1 MYSTYIMCAGVWI
14 RSPHVELNRKPRH
27 ASFSPR
33 LPGIYMYMYVCIHVN
48 YLIVSSFTQESLSLN
63 LFSLAPQ
70 GSDYIHANF
79 VSSYKHHKAFIL
91 TQGACHSQKD
101 TLCVAVG

>member
-1 MYSTYIMCAGVWI
+1 MLPLAPGFLV
-14 RSPHVELNRKPRH
+14 HVV
-27 ASFSPR
+27 
-33 LPGIYMYMYVCIHVN
+33 YIHVN
-48 YLIVSSFTQESLSLN
+48 YLIISSFTQESLSLN

-70 GSDYIHANF
+70 GSDYIHANY

-101 TLCVAVG
+101 PLCVAVG